1 MDIKEYKIVS
11 EVQEDHWWWLGR
23 QKIIEDLIR
32 KRIPISNKLEIADV
46 GCGYGANIP
55 MLKKYGHVTGLDTS
69 KDAIDSIK
77 EKWGSEVDALVWK
90 SPENISKR
98 FDFMVFADVLE
109 HIPDDKA
116 TLNWIFRHLKEG
128 GYVLATVP
136 AHQFFWT
143 QMDVVV
149 HHCRRYG
156 RRDLLDLFNAPF
168 KIIHFSFY
176 NFILFPVKLGFL
188 AFDRIKRK
196 LQPKAE
202 LRSYND
208 IPPAPVNWLFK
219 QILFLESPIVKHFK
233 IPYGISMIL
242 LAQRPNNLKD

>member
-1 MDIKEYKIVS
+1 
-11 EVQEDHWWWLGR
+11 
-23 QKIIEDLIR
+23 
-32 KRIPISNKLEIADV
+32 
-46 GCGYGANIP
+46 
-55 MLKKYGHVTGLDTS
+55 
-69 KDAIDSIK
+69 
-77 EKWGSEVDALVWK
+77 
-90 SPENISKR
+90 
-98 FDFMVFADVLE
+98 
-109 HIPDDKA
+109 
-116 TLNWIFRHLKEG
+116 
-128 GYVLATVP
+128 
-136 AHQFFWT
+136 
-143 QMDVVV
+143 MDVVV

-242 LAQRPNNLKD
+242 LAQRPNSLKD